1 MCKKQI
7 NLIFLALVLAL
18 IGTGT
23 ADAVDLNDPDL
34 VAYWPFD
41 EGSGT
46 VTTDLSQNSYDG
58 TLNGGAT
65 WIEGIYGGAL
75 QFNGSDAYVSTG
87 QNFLNNLDGFT
98 LAGWVSASNIGT
110 YASLF
115 GQNDLI
121 EFGFTSENGGQLG
134 VWMSGNGWQ
143 WLGADYAFPYPSWH
157 HLVLTGDASRVVIYI
172 DGQEAASDE
181 GGMVSG
187 SSGFTF
193 NIGAFVFGESAQGL
207 LGEIDDVWVLS
218 RALTQDEIQ
227 TLMLGSI
234 GYPYAMSPDPVDGAL
249 LTNFPGGILGYSLM
263 WKSGDFAVSHD
274 VYFGENFDDVNDGTG
289 GTFRGN
295 QTDMY
300 FLAGY
305 GYTPNDPVP
314 TGFVPGKTYYWRIDE
329 VNDMEP
335 NSPWKGDV
343 WSFSLPPT
351 KAYAPTPSD
360 GTTFIDPNIDL
371 NWEPGMSVLMQTV
384 YFGDD
389 YETVSN
395 ATTGGIQVVKATTY
409 DPGPLE
415 LEKVYYWRV
424 DTTSV
429 FGQIT
434 GDTWSFTTTI
444 PGLGTIVSE
453 RWENI
458 PGDDLNSLKDNY
470 KYPNNPDVTEVL
482 TEFSTMPGL
491 DEYGGRIHGWVYAPA
506 TGGYTFWLCSD
517 NQGELWLSTND
528 DSTNIE
534 LIAQENGWASPNTWL
549 TGEQQSDPIPLQGGE
564 KYYIMALWKEGTGG
578 DQCQVAWQGPGVTTR
593 MIIPGSN
600 LSPYRPLKAFGAKP
614 INRATDVKQVLNL
627 EWKPGI
633 QAASHQVYFGTDEDA
648 VRNATTASPEY
659 IGTRSL
665 GNENYDPGKLDWES
679 TYFWRVDE
687 VNNINPDSPWPGSV
701 WSFTTAGFAIVD
713 DFEGYE
719 GGSAPLEDN
728 IWFSWHDGVGYGAV
742 GIPPYSPGNGT
753 GSEVGDLTTDSYTEE
768 SIVHGGGQSMPYWYN
783 NNNPLKMKYSEA
795 KLTLSGQR
803 DWTEQGIKALSLWFQ
818 GYPGSVGS
826 FMDNLNGTYTMTG
839 SGLDIWNIGP
849 SDGQYHDEFHFAY
862 KTLTGAGT
870 IVARVDSILDTHDWA
885 KAGVMIRETLDANST
900 HAFMC
905 VTPASGVSFQRRPST
920 GATST
925 SDNST
930 TGDEAAPHWVRLE
943 RDMAGNFTASHS
955 TNGSAWEAI
964 TGAVPE
970 NIPMTATVH
979 VGLAVTAHNDG
990 NPVPLTCE
998 ATFSNVTITGTVAG
1012 QWASQDIGI
1021 QSNDPEPLY
1030 VAIANNTGQPAV
1042 VYHDDQNAA
1051 QIDTWTEWNI
1061 DLNDFTGINLADV
1074 NSIAIGFGDRNN
1086 PQAGG
1091 SGKMYFDDIRLYRPR
1106 CVPDKVTLSEADLNS
1121 DCVVDFR
1128 DLEAVLAD
1136 QWLDQQQWP

>member
-1 MCKKQI
+1 MMCKKQI
-7 NLIFLALVLAL
+7 NLVFLGLVLTL
-18 IGTGT
+18 IGAGT
-23 ADAVDLNDPDL
+23 AGAVDLNDPDL

-46 VTTDLSQNSYDG
+46 VATDQSQNSYDG
-58 TLNGGAT
+58 TINGGLT
-65 WIEGIYGGAL
+65 WVEGKYGGAL
-75 QFNGSDAYVSTG
+75 QFNGSDSYVSTG
-87 QNFLNNLDGFT
+87 QSFLNNLDAFT
-98 LAGWVSASNIGT
+98 LAGWVSASNINT

-143 WLGADYAFPYPSWH
+143 WLGAAYAFEYPSWH
-157 HLVLTGDASRVVIYI
+157 HVALAGDASRVVIYI

-193 NIGAFVFGESAQGL
+193 NIGAFVFGDSAQVL

-227 TLMLGSI
+227 SLMPGSI
-234 GYPYAMSPDPVDGAL
+234 GYPYAMSPDPVDGVL
-249 LTNFPGGILGYSLM
+249 LTNFPGGILGTSLL
-263 WKSGDFAVSHD
+263 WKPGDFAVSHD

-295 QTDMY
+295 QTGIF

-314 TGFVPGKTYYWRIDE
+314 TGFVPGTTYYWRIDE
-329 VNDMEP
+329 VNDSEP
-335 NSPWKGDV
+335 NSPWKGKV

-351 KAYAPTPSD
+351 NAYAPTPSD

-371 NWEPGMSVLMQTV
+371 NWEPAMSVLMQTV

-389 YETVSN
+389 YDTVSN

-434 GDTWSFTTTI
+434 GDVWSFTTTI

-458 PGDDLNSLKDNY
+458 PGDDLNSLKDNF

-482 TEFSTMPGL
+482 TQFSTIPGL
-491 DEYGGRIHGWVYAPA
+491 EEYGGRIHGWVYAPA
-506 TGGYTFWLCSD
+506 TGDYTFWLCSD

-549 TGEQQSDPIPLQGGE
+549 TGTQQSDPIPLQGGE
-564 KYYIMALWKEGTGG
+564 KYYIMALWKEGGGG
-578 DQCQVAWQGPGVTTR
+578 DHCQVAWQGSGVTTR

-614 INRATDVKQVLNL
+614 VNRATDVTQTPIL

-648 VRNATTASPEY
+648 VKNATTASSEY
-659 IGTRSL
+659 IGTRAL
-665 GNENYDPGKLDWES
+665 GNESYDPGKLDWES

-687 VNNINPDSPWPGSV
+687 VNNINPDGPWPGSV
-701 WSFTTAGFAIVD
+701 WLLWMILRTTREATLPWKRIFG
-713 DFEGYE
+713 
-719 GGSAPLEDN
+719 
-728 IWFSWHDGVGYGAV
+728 
-742 GIPPYSPGNGT
+742 SPGMM
-753 GSEVGDLTTDSYTEE
+753 ELAMVRW
-768 SIVHGGGQSMPYWYN
+768 VFR
-783 NNNPLKMKYSEA
+783 
-795 KLTLSGQR
+795 LTL
-803 DWTEQGIKALSLWFQ
+803 
-818 GYPGSVGS
+818 PV
-826 FMDNLNGTYTMTG
+826 M
-839 SGLDIWNIGP
+839 GP
-849 SDGQYHDEFHFAY
+849 
-862 KTLTGAGT
+862 
-870 IVARVDSILDTHDWA
+870 ARKWA
-885 KAGVMIRETLDANST
+885 I
-900 HAFMC
+900 
-905 VTPASGVSFQRRPST
+905 
-920 GATST
+920 
-925 SDNST
+925 
-930 TGDEAAPHWVRLE
+930 
-943 RDMAGNFTASHS
+943 
-955 TNGSAWEAI
+955 
-964 TGAVPE
+964 
-970 NIPMTATVH
+970 
-979 VGLAVTAHNDG
+979 
-990 NPVPLTCE
+990 
-998 ATFSNVTITGTVAG
+998 
-1012 QWASQDIGI
+1012 
-1021 QSNDPEPLY
+1021 
-1030 VAIANNTGQPAV
+1030 
-1042 VYHDDQNAA
+1042 
-1051 QIDTWTEWNI
+1051 
-1061 DLNDFTGINLADV
+1061 
-1074 NSIAIGFGDRNN
+1074 
-1086 PQAGG
+1086 
-1091 SGKMYFDDIRLYRPR
+1091 
-1106 CVPDKVTLSEADLNS
+1106 
-1121 DCVVDFR
+1121 
-1128 DLEAVLAD
+1128 
-1136 QWLDQQQWP
+1136 